1 MRNLVYILLLAEALS
16 LTYVVS
22 YGQNALPAQIRLRE
36 TMDGISDPGG
46 VTRGEVLYGVEV
58 QPGRILGDYYLD
70 SKWNQGSLLAY
81 GTDKVIDGYYMKYDI
96 EGNSIEIKVGPQIK
110 LISVNKIESII
121 WRDSITNYTRAFVNS
136 KDYTIDGE
144 EINGL
149 IEILEDG
156 MIPLVKRTTIWIKR
170 PDYVM
175 AFDVGS
181 KDTQINKRDNFY
193 YAKGKELIEIKRK
206 KDLLPAFGDRREEM
220 AKYIKVNKWNLS
232 DERHLRGLFRHFNSM
247 VQAQAN

>member
-1 MRNLVYILLLAEALS
+1 MRKLIGMFLLAEVFSLS
-16 LTYVVS
+16 YVLS

-36 TMDGISDPGG
+36 TMDGMSDPKGMSQ
-46 VTRGEVLYGVEV
+46 GEILYGVEV

-96 EGNSIEIKVGPQIK
+96 EGNSIEIKVGQQIK
-110 LISVNKIESII
+110 LLNVNKIESII

-136 KDYTIDGE
+136 KEYTVNGE
-144 EINGL
+144 EISGL

-206 KDLLPAFGDRREEM
+206 KDLLPAFGDRSEEM
-220 AKYIKVNKWNLS
+220 SKYIKVNKLNLS
-232 DERHLRGLFRHFNSM
+232 DERHLCGLFHHYNSM

>member
-1 MRNLVYILLLAEALS
+1 
-16 LTYVVS
+16 
-22 YGQNALPAQIRLRE
+22 
-36 TMDGISDPGG
+36 
-46 VTRGEVLYGVEV
+46 
-58 QPGRILGDYYLD
+58 
-70 SKWNQGSLLAY
+70 
-81 GTDKVIDGYYMKYDI
+81 
-96 EGNSIEIKVGPQIK
+96 
-110 LISVNKIESII
+110 
-121 WRDSITNYTRAFVNS
+121 
-136 KDYTIDGE
+136 
-144 EINGL
+144 
-149 IEILEDG
+149 

-220 AKYIKVNKWNLS
+220 AKYIKVNKLNLS